1 MTGFT
6 RPAQLVRRGDRPYQA
21 GNHGLRQD
29 MRGKELN

>member
-6 RPAQLVRRGDRPYQA
+6 RPAQVVRRDDLPYRA
-21 GNHGLRQD
+21 GNDGLRQD